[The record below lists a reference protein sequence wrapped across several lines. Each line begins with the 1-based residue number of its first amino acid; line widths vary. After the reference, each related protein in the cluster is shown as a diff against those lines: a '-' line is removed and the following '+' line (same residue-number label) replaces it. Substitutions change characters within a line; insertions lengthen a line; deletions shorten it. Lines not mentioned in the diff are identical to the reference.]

1 MAKGIAAFVFLVSL
15 IFSIT
20 ILSGLGFYAQLG
32 VSADVETHNEDVQNA
47 AENLEGIE
55 YDEDRSPPIL
65 QGPLAA
71 VIPVVEIL
79 QTFTTVLGNTSGV
92 LQLLFGAPEVVA
104 DTVELFFRITML
116 VTIAFL
122 IRGAVQ

>member
-1 MAKGIAAFVFLVSL
+1 MARGIGAFVFLISL
-15 IFSIT
+15 ICSVT
-20 ILSGLGFYAQLG
+20 ILGGVGFYASMG
-32 VSADVETHNEDVQNA
+32 ISMDVDSHNEDIQAA

-79 QTFTTVLGNTSGV
+79 QTFTTVLTNTSGV
-92 LQLLFGAPEVVA
+92 LQLLYGLPEVAA
-104 DTVELFFRITML
+104 DTIELVFRIAML

-122 IRGAVQ
+122 IRGIAQ